1 MDTQVLK
8 EKSQLCRQEALDLLM
23 NKPMKST
30 MLERIQLLNQAD
42 EQVQGLSQPLQLGNG
57 ALYIAKNASVPVEP
71 HDILLGRFPEKVPDE
86 EEEKIY
92 QEWEK
97 KNIFFPFGWTRDG
110 GHTTFAWEELI
121 ENGLN
126 GLKSRVE
133 KTLEKHKAAGAD
145 QMIYDF
151 LEGKILMYTAVQTYI
166 SRYADAAEEAGLTE
180 IAAVCR
186 NIAVQKPATFC
197 EALQLILFVGQFFS
211 VYMSAAAALSYGRL
225 DQILLPYYERDLES
239 GILTEEQAGYL
250 IDDFCC
256 KNNLI
261 LGRGEHQLGDAGST
275 TGWGRNPAFDTPQY
289 VLLGGRSNVC
299 DPAKNPLTSLFLKR
313 FDIHYKNPVYIYRY
327 TPENNPADWE
337 LCCDMV
343 RQNASILIYNDLTM
357 IPAMMNG
364 NIEEKDAID
373 YTLHSCNWPNLAGQ
387 DMMVSCL
394 EIWPVERILK
404 VLMND
409 DKTLRK
415 PYASMDEIYDALF
428 ADYHEEVLRVYEDYR
443 KRFENENPL
452 PWLLTT
458 AECFMA
464 NTAETTRCLW
474 DGGVKYPLIQHAFR
488 NVATAADILSAID
501 WVVFKNNYCTLE
513 ELIEACKTDF
523 AGQEPLRKKCRQA
536 PKYGSDD
543 PFANAHAERMMRGM
557 IEIGDRESVVE
568 GKRVVYHTYTTT
580 TDMWH
585 LDRGNGTMATPDG
598 RHAGEPLSENLSPTV
613 GVTTGGVTALLNSA
627 ANLPLDHVNAGAFNV
642 KMQRSW
648 VSGDEGL
655 ERLKALLETFFENGG
670 MQVQLSCTDAAEL
683 RAAQKDPEKYK
694 DLMVRVTGYSAIFV
708 DMNLR
713 AQEEIIRRDEMAV

>member
-1 MDTQVLK
+1 MNIEILR
-8 EKSQLCRQEALDLLM
+8 EKSRLCREEAVDLLV
-23 NKPMKST
+23 NKPLKST
-30 MLERIQLLNQAD
+30 MLERIQLLCQAD
-42 EQVQGLSQPLQLGNG
+42 AQVQGLSQPLQLGNG
-57 ALYIAKNASVPVEP
+57 ALYIAENASVPVEP

-92 QEWEK
+92 EEWK
-97 KNIFFPFGWTRDG
+97 KKDIFFPFGWTRDG
-110 GHTTFAWEELI
+110 GHTTFAWEELV
-121 ENGLN
+121 EWGLN

-133 KTLEKHKAAGAD
+133 KTLDKHIAAKAD
-145 QMIYDF
+145 QKILDF
-151 LEGKILMYTAVQTYI
+151 LQGKILLYTALQTYI
-166 SRYADAAEEAGLTE
+166 RRYAVAAEEAGLTE

-186 NIAVQKPATFC
+186 SIAVRKPETFC
-197 EALQLILFVGQFFS
+197 EALQLILFVGQFYS
-211 VYMSAAAALSYGRL
+211 VYLSAAAALSYGRL
-225 DQILLPYYERDLES
+225 DQILLPYYQRDLEN
-239 GILTEEQAGYL
+239 GVLTEEEAGYL

-256 KNNLI
+256 KNNVI
-261 LGRGEHQLGDAGST
+261 LGRGEHQLGDESST

-289 VLLGGRSNVC
+289 VLIGGRSHVC
-299 DPAKNPLTSLFLKR
+299 DPATNPLTSLFLR
-313 FDIHYKNPVYIYRY
+313 RYDVRYKNPVYIYRY
-327 TPENNPADWE
+327 TPEQNEADWK
-337 LCCDMV
+337 LCCDLV

-364 NIEEKDAID
+364 NVEEKDAVE

-387 DMMVSCL
+387 DMLVHCL

-404 VLMND
+404 ILMND
-409 DKTLRK
+409 DKTLRR
-415 PYASMDEIYDALF
+415 PYAGMDEIYEALF
-428 ADYHEEVLRVYEDYR
+428 EDYHKEVLQVYENYR
-443 KRFENENPL
+443 QRFETEPL
-452 PWLLTT
+452 PWLLTA

-464 NTAETTRCLW
+464 DTAETTRCLW

-501 WVVFKNNYCTLE
+501 WVVYQNGYCTLE
-513 ELIEACKTDF
+513 ELIAAAASDF

-543 PFANAHAERMMRGM
+543 PFANAHAARMMEGM
-557 IEIGDRESVVE
+557 MAIGDAESVAE

-585 LDRGNGTMATPDG
+585 LDRGRGTMATPDG
-598 RHAGEPLSENLSPTV
+598 RHAGDPLSENLSPTV
-613 GVTTGGVTALLNSA
+613 GVTTGGVTALLNSVA
-627 ANLPLDHVNAGAFNV
+627 SLPLNKVNAGAFNV
-642 KMQRSW
+642 KLQRSW

-655 ERLKALLETFFENGG
+655 ERLMTLLEVFFEKGG

-708 DMNLR
+708 DMNRR
-713 AQEEIIRRDEMAV
+713 AQEEIIRRDEVSA